1 MDAAIKAYNDAL
13 ALFKAVG
20 SRLGEANTLKA
31 IGDVHQFKK
40 ELDAAIK
47 AYNDALALFKAV
59 GDRLGEANTLKAFG
73 QLYHAEKKF
82 DKARANFEAA
92 IAGHAAIRDRYSV
105 AVDLYYFSFT
115 QESLGQVE
123 AAIKSVELAL
133 QTCLQLNLPWTEMA
147 VSRLFDLK
155 KMPETD
161 FQNYL
166 AGLAQQWGLP

>member
-59 GDRLGEANTLKAFG
+59 GDRLGEANTLKAIG
-73 QLYHAEKKF
+73 
-82 DKARANFEAA
+82 D
-92 IAGHAAIRDRYSV
+92 V
-105 AVDLYYFSFT
+105 
-115 QESLGQVE
+115 
-123 AAIKSVELAL
+123 
-133 QTCLQLNLPWTEMA
+133 
-147 VSRLFDLK
+147 
-155 KMPETD
+155 
-161 FQNYL
+161 
-166 AGLAQQWGLP
+166 